1 MRKILAL
8 TLAGIFVLGACG
20 GNDDDKTKT
29 TNHKDSKDK
38 QETSKNYDTTQS
50 HNNSKQKNNN
60 TQENTTNQK
69 VITPEQAKKIVKDKN
84 NNGALTELSY
94 NKEKSNNNRIYI
106 DFMGPGAIDRIPMQ
120 AIVDAHSGELV
131 DKYVNETEEHKAM
144 RAQYHLNTPQIINKL
159 NDPLIEEYQ
168 PEAYN
173 RIKNYAQKHPN
184 AFSKDDGQA
193 NQRLVNKILGNQEEP
208 NKAPNNS
215 EDTNKKQTNNDETTE
230 EDNDKEN
237 KNEQP
242 NSDKDDQ
249 EDSQQEHT
257 NQNESQ
263 QNDSA
268 QDANSNENEYN

>member
-8 TLAGIFVLGACG
+8 TLAGIVVLGACG
-20 GNDDDKTKT
+20 GNDDDKTKK

-38 QETSKNYDTTQS
+38 QETSKNNNTTQK

-120 AIVDAHSGELV
+120 AIVDAHSGELL

-159 NDPLIEEYQ
+159 NDSLIEEYQ

-173 RIKNYAQKHPN
+173 KIKNYAQKHPN

-208 NKAPNNS
+208 NNS
-215 EDTNKKQTNNDETTE
+215 ENTNENQNNNDETIE
-230 EDNDKEN
+230 EDHDKEN

-242 NSDKDDQ
+242 NSNNNNQ
-249 EDSQQEHT
+249 EDSQQQHT
-257 NQNESQ
+257 NQNEPQ
-263 QNDSA
+263 QNDSE
-268 QDANSNENEYN
+268 QDTNSNEDEDN